1 LIIVNLKII
10 NMRLSAHFNLAEFT
24 RSESAKRH
32 GVSNEPT
39 AEHQAN
45 LKVLCEKVLEPV
57 RIFNEGP
64 LNISSGYRSKN
75 LNHFIGGSL
84 SSQHCE
90 GKAADIDMDGM
101 SGKNN
106 AQIFNYIKDNLE
118 FDQLI
123 WEFGDNNK
131 PDWVHVSYNAGKNRK
146 QVLRALKTNGRTAY
160 APYK

>member
-1 LIIVNLKII
+1 
-10 NMRLSAHFNLAEFT
+10 
-24 RSESAKRH
+24 
-32 GVSNEPT
+32 
-39 AEHQAN
+39 
-45 LKVLCEKVLEPV
+45 VLCEKILEPV

-106 AQIFNYIKDNLE
+106 AEIFNYIKDNLE